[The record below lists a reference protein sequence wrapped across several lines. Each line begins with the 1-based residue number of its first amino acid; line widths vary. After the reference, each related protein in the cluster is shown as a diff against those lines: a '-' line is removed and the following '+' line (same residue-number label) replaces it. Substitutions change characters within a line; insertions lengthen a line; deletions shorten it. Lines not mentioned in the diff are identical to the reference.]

1 MTRTEEKATDRERAF
16 GFHPP
21 MNNPFVIALMKFF
34 LPVALKQYLKVVAV
48 EVRDD
53 GLERLAALRCQ
64 RAILTPNHPSL
75 DPHILF
81 HLSKLL
87 GDDFNYM
94 AAQEVFEK
102 IPSWSAWVVQRLGA
116 YSVIRGT
123 RDAESFD
130 TTHRLLLDGKRWLVI
145 FPEGLNHWLH
155 DVVMPFREGAA
166 RFAFSALDDLA
177 GSGTPPPLYLVPIAI
192 KYVYISD
199 MRREIENS
207 LNCLEQELSLDFDT
221 ATDTCFDRLRRA
233 GEAVLSVN
241 ERKYGVQPSPEIG
254 LNERL
259 QRLKEMIVTQVAD
272 KLGVTFSSDQ
282 PLLARMRNLNNAID
296 RIAQSEPA
304 ASEYERKLQ
313 EREQEEARR
322 LGDELDRVMQFIGL
336 SVSDDDDDEDILT
349 PERFLDVVGRLEV
362 EVFNRRK
369 IRGPRKVY
377 LEIGEPMNLAD
388 ELESFQNDPQAAV
401 REATLSLESSV
412 RDMLAGMA
420 GLSLPL
426 ATG

>member
-1 MTRTEEKATDRERAF
+1 
-16 GFHPP
+16 
-21 MNNPFVIALMKFF
+21 MNNSFIIGLMKFF
-34 LPVALKQYLKVVAV
+34 LPVALKRYLKVVAV
-48 EVRDD
+48 EVRGD
-53 GLERLAALRCQ
+53 GLERLAALRGQ
-64 RAILTPNHPSL
+64 RAVLTPNHPSL

-116 YSVIRGT
+116 YSVIRGM

-130 TTHRLLLDGKRWLVI
+130 MTHRLLLDGKRWLVI
-145 FPEGLNHWLH
+145 FPEGMNHWLH

-177 GSGTPPPLYLVPIAI
+177 KDGAPPPLSLVPIAI
-192 KYVYISD
+192 KYVFISD
-199 MRREIENS
+199 MQREVENS
-207 LNCLEQELSLDFDT
+207 LRCLERELSLGFDP
-221 ATDTCFDRLRRA
+221 AKDTCFDRLRRA
-233 GEAVLSVN
+233 GEVVLRVN
-241 ERKYGVQPSPEIG
+241 ERKYDVKPSPDAG

-259 QRLKEMIVTQVAD
+259 QSLKELVVTQVAE
-272 KLGVTFSSDQ
+272 KLGIAFPSDQ
-282 PLLARMRNLNNAID
+282 PLLARMRNLHNSID
-296 RIAQSEPA
+296 KIAQSEPA

-313 EREQEEARR
+313 EHEQAEAHR

-336 SVSDDDDDEDILT
+336 SVSDDDEDILT

-362 EVFNRRK
+362 EVSNRRK

-377 LEIGEPMNLAD
+377 LEIGEPMNLAAD
-388 ELESFQNDPQAAV
+388 LEKYRSDPQAAV
-401 REATLSLESSV
+401 REATLSAESAV
-412 RDMLAGMA
+412 REMLAGMA
-420 GLSLPL
+420 GLSSPI